1 MVTARAISPWAGGGQ
16 HFSFLNQPAAA
27 ERNFKSFCSALQ
39 PLLADHENEQAQL
52 QEIHGGFAE
61 VMQAELEMMWAAKL
75 GLGTFDAELFRELI
89 TLMTR
94 TPVDYTMFFRELSS
108 LPEDIEPL
116 KNSFYRSLDESAA
129 ADPEGLL
136 NRWSEWFARWKSQ
149 IGIDGSTGSSQ
160 FREELSRNMKLVN
173 PKYTM
178 REWFVVPAYQRA
190 AEGDYQPLRALQG
203 ILTQPYAEQSNAV
216 EAQYYRLK
224 PSELFNLG
232 GVSHYSCSS

>member
-1 MVTARAISPWAGGGQ
+1 
-16 HFSFLNQPAAA
+16 
-27 ERNFKSFCSALQ
+27 
-39 PLLADHENEQAQL
+39 
-52 QEIHGGFAE
+52 
-61 VMQAELEMMWAAKL
+61 MQAELEMMWAAKL